1 MREPGKGWNICAI
14 SPLCISSHSVRSF
27 YILCQIV
34 TIFMWAL
41 ISNPKKR
48 PRTLLTVLCFAF
60 VCLQIFVSWQIE
72 IPNANK
78 LSWTILTW
86 HADCYPTK
94 TTEHPGQQEEHGN
107 QVTHVFSEKINIE
120 DKSSLIFW
128 WGLLLYDPSF
138 FFNFLHICALYSS
151 KDVSIQLFMSDGQ
164 LLRSLLDALLLKI
177 ETKFYSKLLAA
188 LQEFATFYIWSTKTK
203 YTVFDKWLVNKKYE
217 SFWQSLNLS
226 PAEGFESHIRPKSD
240 VFPLLKITQFEFWRV
255 SKTRPFKFSVKSWRG
270 VLATIR
276 NNPPTKHGEPFRL
289 ILGSDKSSP
298 TYLVSHSLQVIFLGT
313 IDLEMICKP
322 LADG

>member
-1 MREPGKGWNICAI
+1 MEMIIIALSWSSRLELKEADKCRKFCSLWIQHVFQPSQHSLRSNQDWPG
-14 SPLCISSHSVRSF
+14 
-27 YILCQIV
+27 
-34 TIFMWAL
+34 T
-41 ISNPKKR
+41 
-48 PRTLLTVLCFAF
+48 LTVTPRKPL
-60 VCLQIFVSWQIE
+60 
-72 IPNANK
+72 
-78 LSWTILTW
+78 
-86 HADCYPTK
+86 
-94 TTEHPGQQEEHGN
+94 
-107 QVTHVFSEKINIE
+107 
-120 DKSSLIFW
+120 SSLGSSSRTGDRRRISF
-128 WGLLLYDPSF
+128 LKSITFNLNSSLSLYWCTFIVKRCIYSTIYVCWPAVAFSF
-138 FFNFLHICALYSS
+138 RCPRFE
-151 KDVSIQLFMSDGQ
+151 
-164 LLRSLLDALLLKI
+164 I
-177 ETKFYSKLLAA
+177 ETKFYSKLWAA
-188 LQEFATFYIWSTKTK
+188 LQEFATFYIWSTETK
-203 YTVFDKWLVNKKYE
+203 YIVFFGKCLVKRKYE

-276 NNPPTKHGEPFRL
+276 NNPSTKHGEPFRL